1 MEEYR
6 QNAINY
12 VKENVECVGY
22 RDYIVEQLE
31 VPAVL
36 LDRIKAAREEI
47 FEAHKKHLL
56 ENGWSNIMIA
66 VEIMDKLNCPLV
78 EIVICKEG
86 E

>member
-36 LDRIKAAREEI
+36 LDRIRKLKYDIGLDKNYTFHGCINKRRVYELIDNMLKEYGDGA
-47 FEAHKKHLL
+47 EA
-56 ENGWSNIMIA
+56 
-66 VEIMDKLNCPLV
+66 D
-78 EIVICKEG
+78 
-86 E
+86 